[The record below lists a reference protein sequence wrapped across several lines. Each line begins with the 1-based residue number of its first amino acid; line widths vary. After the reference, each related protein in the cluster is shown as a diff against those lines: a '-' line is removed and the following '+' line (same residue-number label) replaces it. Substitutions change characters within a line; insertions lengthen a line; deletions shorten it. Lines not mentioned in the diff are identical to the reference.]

1 MTLDQTDIG
10 QLIGVDVNERLLVGG
25 GHKGFT
31 GTSRHLGGYAVLL
44 GFLLRI
50 GQTHRAVKGLA
61 QRLAV
66 NVAPECQLVLVAV
79 VLAGWLFSWKKNN
92 PFLTVKNGKIEVLM
106 DVEVYQYLMSRSGVG
121 STGAG
126 FFMRLTGS
134 NSTPLVTSRQYQR
147 FARPVLRRRYRAL
160 LSERPA

>member
-31 GTSRHLGGYAVLL
+31 GTSRHLGGYAVFLGLLL
-44 GFLLRI
+44 GI
-50 GQTHRAVKGLA
+50 SKAHRAVKGLA

-79 VLAGWLFSWKKNN
+79 VLAGWLFS
-92 PFLTVKNGKIEVLM
+92 
-106 DVEVYQYLMSRSGVG
+106 
-121 STGAG
+121 
-126 FFMRLTGS
+126 
-134 NSTPLVTSRQYQR
+134 
-147 FARPVLRRRYRAL
+147 
-160 LSERPA
+160 

>member
-1 MTLDQTDIG
+1 MGCSSFLQPALQTFRPCGEVRLYVRRTNIAQPRRPEIGDQMTLDQTDIG

-66 NVAPECQLVLVAV
+66 DIAADGDLVLEPF
-79 VLAGWLFSWKKNN
+79 VLTCWLFSWHNN
-92 PFLTVKNGKIEVLM
+92 KTPFL
-106 DVEVYQYLMSRSGVG
+106 SREGVIK
-121 STGAG
+121 
-126 FFMRLTGS
+126 
-134 NSTPLVTSRQYQR
+134 
-147 FARPVLRRRYRAL
+147 
-160 LSERPA
+160 

>member
-1 MTLDQTDIG
+1 MGCSSFLQPALRTFRLCGEVRLYVRRTNIAQPRRPEIGDQMTLDQTDIG

-66 NVAPECQLVLVAV
+66 NV
-79 VLAGWLFSWKKNN
+79 
-92 PFLTVKNGKIEVLM
+92 
-106 DVEVYQYLMSRSGVG
+106 
-121 STGAG
+121 
-126 FFMRLTGS
+126 
-134 NSTPLVTSRQYQR
+134 PLWRW
-147 FARPVLRRRYRAL
+147 
-160 LSERPA
+160 

>member
-66 NVAPECQLVLVAV
+66 NVAAERDLVFLAV
-79 VLAGWLFSWKKNN
+79 VLACRFFSRHKNN
-92 PFLTVKNGKIEVLM
+92 PFLTVKKYGKIGVLM
-106 DVEVYQYLMSRSGVG
+106 AVEGLSVPHV
-121 STGAG
+121 
-126 FFMRLTGS
+126 
-134 NSTPLVTSRQYQR
+134 PLWCW
-147 FARPVLRRRYRAL
+147 
-160 LSERPA
+160 

>member
-1 MTLDQTDIG
+1 MGCSSFLQPALRTFRLCGEVRLYVRRTNIAQPRRPEIGDQMTLDQTDIG

-31 GTSRHLGGYAVLL
+31 GTSRHLGGYAVHL

-79 VLAGWLFSWKKNN
+79 VLAGWLFS
-92 PFLTVKNGKIEVLM
+92 
-106 DVEVYQYLMSRSGVG
+106 
-121 STGAG
+121 
-126 FFMRLTGS
+126 
-134 NSTPLVTSRQYQR
+134 
-147 FARPVLRRRYRAL
+147 
-160 LSERPA
+160 